1 MRRIATALPDVA
13 LVEPQVFGD
22 SRGYFMET
30 YNVREFER
38 LGVGSCFV
46 QDNQSRSQQG
56 VLRGLHYQLGR
67 PQAKLVRVVRGEVF
81 DVAVDLRRG
90 SPTFGRWAGEILSE
104 QNRRMQFIPEGF
116 AHGFYVLSEQAEFVY
131 KCSEYYAP
139 EEERGLIWNDPTV
152 AITWPIPAGEVP
164 ILSGKDGRYPRLQ
177 EMPVEDLPVYRNVGA

>member
-30 YNVREFER
+30 YNAREFER
-38 LGVGSCFV
+38 LGLPTRFV
-46 QDNQSRSQQG
+46 QDNQSGSQQG

-67 PQAKLVRVVRGEVF
+67 PQAKLVRVVRGAVF

-90 SPTFGRWAGEILSE
+90 SPTFGMWAGEILSE

-131 KCSEYYAP
+131 KCSAYYAP

-177 EMPVEDLPVYRNVGA
+177 EMPVEDLPVYRNSDA